1 MKLTLLRLKDHLK
14 LKIYSFF
21 YPERELYFRK
31 PFDWHCGFGR
41 KIRNWQKRE
50 LATCN
55 LVKYSHKPDMP
66 TKAAMRKA
74 QRRMFSKIRY
84 QKEKKDVWNTSQ
96 KTEILGRGDCEDQA
110 IYIMSLLRD
119 QCTDWKCLG
128 VGIVK
133 GHAFAM
139 VKIDESD
146 FWIIDNGYLS
156 YSIEK
161 ASCLLPYK
169 HLQPICGFNLFKKWS
184 Y

>member
-1 MKLTLLRLKDHLK
+1 MKLLLLKLRDFLKLRLHG
-14 LKIYSFF
+14 IVF
-21 YPERELYFRK
+21 PERACFFEK
-31 PFDWHCGFGR
+31 PFDWHCGYGR
-41 KIRNWQKRE
+41 KITEWQKQE

-55 LVKYSHKPDMP
+55 LVKYSHKPEKP
-66 TKAAMRKA
+66 TKAAMRRA
-74 QRRMFSKIRY
+74 QRKMFSKIRY

-96 KTEILGRGDCEDQA
+96 KTEMLERGDCEDQA

-139 VKIDESD
+139 VKIGEDD

-161 ASCLLPYK
+161 ASRLLLCRN
-169 HLQPICGFNLFKKWS
+169 LQPICGFNLFEKWS